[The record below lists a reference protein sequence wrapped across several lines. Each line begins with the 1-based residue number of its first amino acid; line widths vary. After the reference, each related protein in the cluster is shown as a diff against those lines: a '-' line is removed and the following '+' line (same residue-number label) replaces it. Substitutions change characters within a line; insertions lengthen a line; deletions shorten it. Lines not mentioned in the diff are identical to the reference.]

1 MYFSEE
7 VTSLRLTLAMFQ
19 LECTV
24 KVLIHSI
31 KYFESQMSGI
41 WSREAGYMDLTSS
54 HMLEFSLEMTCT
66 SEICIGVRSSL
77 CESSSEVVGID
88 QEAKVE
94 IKYYKRC

>member
-1 MYFSEE
+1 
-7 VTSLRLTLAMFQ
+7 MFQ

-54 HMLEFSLEMTCT
+54 HMLEFSLGLVECLQRAEMTCT
-66 SEICIGVRSSL
+66 SEICMGVRSSL